1 MHTSESRAVSWIG
14 NLTEILSLIAWISL
28 FVVSVGTSLAQVS
41 VLTQH
46 NDNFRSG
53 DNLNETILNTSNVNV
68 SQFGKLFSRR
78 VDGQI
83 YAQPLYVP
91 SVTIPNQGVHNVVY
105 VATEHNS
112 VYAFDADDS
121 AASVPLWHVNLG
133 PSVYYLQVSS
143 DTNFRP
149 ELGITSTPVID
160 PTKRMMYVVAY
171 TSENTDVR
179 YRLHALD
186 ITTGQE
192 KLGGPMLI
200 QGSVPGTAVDS
211 VSGVLAF
218 NPAKHLQRPALL
230 LQNGIIY
237 IAYSS
242 HADIAVYHGWV
253 FAYSAANL
261 QQVAV
266 YNTSPSGQQAG
277 IWQSGQG
284 PAVDAQGSIYYL
296 TGNGTSTRDGVNIG
310 SSFGKFGLTGSTL
323 SLLDWFTPSN
333 IDALNAADTD
343 LGSGGVLAIPGTNL
357 VVGGGKEGVIFL
369 LNETRLGHF
378 GNPLESIHSCY
389 NGHLHGSPVYWN
401 SPTTGQRIYFWC
413 EMDYLKSY
421 QLVNGLLNQTAA
433 DVSLVHAGMGM
444 PGGFL
449 SISSNGTTEG
459 SGIIWASMPY
469 TADSVHQTVAGE
481 LRAFDVTDLATE
493 LWNSKEDDNRD
504 DVGDFG
510 KFNPPTIVNGKVYL
524 GTFSGQLIVYG
535 LLPSTSTHTDG
546 YAVAS
551 GGSAQGSFLGDRYFS
566 GGTVAQSDL
575 TPSSYV
581 DPKAVAYPAPQMVYR
596 AARQGIFTYT
606 LSSLTKGHCY
616 AVRLHFNDFQSTT
629 AGQRM
634 FNVAINKMPVLAN
647 FDIYATAGG
656 KNLAIDKVFLAIA
669 DTTGT
674 ITVQFS
680 NGSAGAAQSNGIEIT
695 PIGTNKA
702 AFADLDSITQKNWV
716 GTYGG
721 DGYNVIGD
729 QSNYPTY
736 AQVSVSGASLTS
748 LSPLQ
753 PVLSA
758 NTNMTV
764 DVNIT
769 DGVSHRVALYFLD
782 GDTSNL
788 RAQSVEVLDAA
799 NGTVIDSQTIL
810 HFLSGQYAAWNVTG
824 HVQFRIASMNANT
837 AVLSAIFFDQEKAIP
852 QAGATFL
859 RVDAHTRGSWKGVY
873 GASGYNVIN
882 DSTSYPAY
890 AEVNFSGGAPFTWSN
905 PSVDM
910 RALQQ
915 VESLTDRIAACWFS
929 DSKFSVD
936 INLTD
941 SQTHS
946 VAFYFLDEDNK
957 MRGERIEVIDAA
969 TKVVL
974 SKWNVSSFVGGEYLV
989 WNLSGHVQ
997 VQITHT
1003 AGDNA
1008 VLSGIFFDN
1017 GYTGNQALLAATDAT
1032 TQGNWKGIYGTGGYN
1047 VINDSVSY
1055 PAYAQVSLTGGSP
1068 FTWAPSP
1075 TDGRALQKGT
1085 STGRI
1090 AACLYSAMVMTVDI
1104 RLTDGNTHQIAL
1116 YFLDWD
1122 TDARVEQID
1131 IVDAT
1136 SGVVLSTEQ
1145 VSAFSGGVYL
1155 VWNLAGHVLVRIT
1168 NLGPDNATL
1177 SGIFFDNALP
1187 LAARQAPFV
1196 DGLRARSASEVN
1208 TPRVITS
1215 RWIWPN
1221 EFAEVLKSSM
1231 MTG

>member
-1 MHTSESRAVSWIG
+1 MARISLVAVS
-14 NLTEILSLIAWISL
+14 L
-28 FVVSVGTSLAQVS
+28 GTSLAQVS

-53 DNLNETILNTSNVNV
+53 DNLNETILNTSNVNA

-91 SVTIPNQGVHNVVY
+91 DVTIPNHGVHNVVY

-112 VYAFDADDS
+112 VYAFDADDP
-121 AASVPLWHVNLG
+121 AASIALWQVNLG
-133 PSVYYLQVSS
+133 PSVYYRQVSS
-143 DTNFRP
+143 DINFRP

-160 PTKRMMYVVAY
+160 PRTQTMYVVAY
-171 TSENTDVR
+171 TSENAGIL

-192 KLGGPMLI
+192 KLGGPTLI

-230 LQNGIIY
+230 LQNGVIY

-253 FAYSAANL
+253 FAYWAANL

-266 YNTSPSGQQAG
+266 YNTSPGGQQAG

-284 PAVDAQGSIYYL
+284 PAVDAQGNIYYL
-296 TGNGTSTRDGVNIG
+296 TGNGTSTKDGINIG
-310 SSFGKFGLTGSTL
+310 SSFGKFGLKGSTL
-323 SLLDWFTPSN
+323 SLVDWFTPSN

-343 LGSGGVLAIPGTNL
+343 LGSGGVLAIPSTNL

-369 LNETRLGHF
+369 LNESNLGHF

-421 QLVNGLLNQTAA
+421 QLVNGLLNQTMA

-449 SISSNGTTEG
+449 SISSNGTTQG

-469 TADSVHQTVAGE
+469 TADSIHQTVAGE
-481 LRAFDVTDLATE
+481 LRAFDVTNLATE
-493 LWNSKEDDNRD
+493 LWNSKENDNRD

-535 LLPSTSTHTDG
+535 LLPFISTQTEG

-551 GGSAQGSFLGDRYFS
+551 GGSAQGSFLSDRYFS

-575 TPSSYV
+575 SPSSYV

-596 AARQGIFTYT
+596 TARQGNFTYSF
-606 LSSLTKGHCY
+606 SSLTEGHNY
-616 AVRLHFNDFQSTT
+616 AVRLHFNDFQSTA

-634 FNVAINKMPVLAN
+634 FNVAINKTPVLAN
-647 FDIYATAGG
+647 FDIYAAAGG
-656 KNLAIDKVFLAIA
+656 KNLAIDKVFPATA
-669 DTTGT
+669 DATGT

-695 PIGTNKA
+695 PIGSNKA
-702 AFADLDSITQKNWV
+702 AFVGLDSVTQRNWV
-716 GTYGG
+716 GTYGEN
-721 DGYNVIGD
+721 GYNVVSS

-736 AQVSVSGASLTS
+736 AQVSVSGVNLTS
-748 LSPLQ
+748 WSPTLSA
-753 PVLSA
+753 LSA
-758 NTNMTV
+758 NTNMIV

-769 DGVSHRVALYFLD
+769 DGLSHRVALYFLD

-788 RAQSVEVLDAA
+788 RAQTVEALDAV
-799 NGTVIDSQTIL
+799 NGTVIDSQTIVR
-810 HFLSGQYAAWNVTG
+810 FSSGQYAAWNVTG
-824 HVQFRIASMNANT
+824 HVQFRVASMNDNT
-837 AVLSAIFFDQEKAIP
+837 AVLSAMFFDQEKAVP
-852 QAGATFL
+852 QAAATFL
-859 RVDAHTRGSWKGVY
+859 KVDINTRGNWKGVY
-873 GASGYNVIN
+873 GASGYNVVN
-882 DSTSYPAY
+882 DSASYPAY
-890 AEVNFSGGAPFTWSN
+890 AQVNFSGGAPFTWSN
-905 PSVDM
+905 PSIDI
-910 RALQQ
+910 RALQH
-915 VESLTDRIAACWFS
+915 VESSTDRIAACWFS

-946 VAFYFLDEDNK
+946 VALYFLDEDSK
-957 MRGERIEVIDAA
+957 MRAERIEVIDTA
-969 TKVVL
+969 TKMVL
-974 SKWNVSSFVGGEYLV
+974 STRNISSFEGGEYLI

-997 VQITHT
+997 IQITHT

-1017 GYTGNQALLAATDAT
+1017 GYTGNQALLTATDAT
-1032 TQGNWKGIYGTGGYN
+1032 TQGNWKGTYGTGGYN
-1047 VINDSVSY
+1047 VINDSVNY
-1055 PAYAQVSLTGGSP
+1055 PAYAQVSMTEGSP
-1068 FTWAPSP
+1068 FVWAPST

-1085 STGRI
+1085 STDRI
-1090 AACLYSAMVMTVDI
+1090 AACLYSATVMTVDI
-1104 RLTDGNTHQIAL
+1104 RLTDGNTHQVAL

-1122 TDARVEQID
+1122 THARVEQID
-1131 IVDAT
+1131 IIDAT

-1145 VSAFSGGVYL
+1145 MSTFSGGVYL
-1155 VWNLAGHVLVRIT
+1155 VWNLAGHVKARIT
-1168 NLGPDNATL
+1168 NLGPANATL

-1187 LAARQAPFV
+1187 LVAPQVPFV
-1196 DGLRARSASEVN
+1196 DDD
-1208 TPRVITS
+1208 
-1215 RWIWPN
+1215 
-1221 EFAEVLKSSM
+1221 
-1231 MTG
+1231 